1 MGVVSSPGATFD
13 AVGEHVRADRRL
25 ISLTVPRGA
34 APSAPPA
41 ALSQVVVP
49 IKTGDGSNVWRLDL
63 GRVFALGDHQ
73 AAPRFAQW
81 VSTFSTRV
89 VLAETWV
96 AGTLGRL
103 LVNAGFT
110 NPLSKALAD
119 HEFVALGPDSA
130 AAVSSTTPTELD
142 ANGRCFGLV
151 NSDANRIIPG
161 RLWIPQ
167 GRTWVLSRSEKAVVF
182 CGESGVSVTS
192 SDVDN
197 PIDLVGVTGWELAG
211 DGLEVETE
219 SGFCTTLTGGAA
231 SLLAAQAPGALS
243 VRVADAPASV
253 GINSLLRKLR
263 SSLDLAAERQRY
275 CLVGSDMPQSAD

>member
-1 MGVVSSPGATFD
+1 VSSTGTTFD

-25 ISLTVPRGA
+25 ISLTVPRGPV
-34 APSAPPA
+34 PSAPPA
-41 ALSQVVVP
+41 ALAEVVVP
-49 IKTGDGSNVWRLDL
+49 ISTGDGSNVWRLDL

-103 LVNAGFT
+103 LVNAGCS
-110 NPLSKALAD
+110 NALSEALAD
-119 HEFVALGPDSA
+119 LDFVALGPDSA
-130 AAVSSTTPTELD
+130 AVVSSATPIELEV
-142 ANGRCFGLV
+142 NGRCFGLV
-151 NSDANRIIPG
+151 NSDAQRIIPG
-161 RLWIPQ
+161 RLWVPQ
-167 GRTWVLSRSEKAVVF
+167 GGTWVLSRSEKAVVL
-182 CGESGVSVTS
+182 CNEKGLSVRST
-192 SDVDN
+192 DAEN
-197 PIDLVGVTGWELAG
+197 PIDLVGVTAWELAG
-211 DGLEVETE
+211 DGLEIETE

-263 SSLDLAAERQRY
+263 SSLDLAVERQRY
-275 CLVGSDMPQSAD
+275 CLIGSDLPQSAD